1 MAPALVHLKEI
12 PMALIPVTILTGFLG
27 SGKTTLLKRV
37 LTEAHG
43 QKIAVIENEFG
54 EENIDN
60 DILVT
65 ESKEQIVQM
74 SNGCICCTIREDLR
88 ETLQLLAAKKR
99 KGLLDFERIVI
110 ETTGLAD
117 PGPVAQTFFMDEEIA
132 ETYLIDSIITL
143 VDAKHAMQQ
152 LDDRQEARRQVGFAD
167 QIFLSKTDLVSAED
181 VDALTHRLKHMN
193 PRAPIKAVHF
203 GEVPLKEVLDL
214 RGFNL
219 NAKLDIDPDFL
230 KEDEHDHSHCD
241 HDHGHCDHDHDHGHE
256 HHDHAP
262 GEACNHPSHQHGHGH
277 GHHHH
282 HDDDVKSFVYRSD
295 RPFDPAK
302 LEDFLGAIVNIYGP
316 RMLRYKGVL
325 NMKGTERK
333 VIFQG
338 VHQLMG
344 SDLGPQWAEGEPR
357 TSKMVFIG
365 IDLPKDIFL
374 QGLEQSLV

>member
-1 MAPALVHLKEI
+1 MS
-12 PMALIPVTILTGFLG
+12 LIPVTILTGFLG

-60 DILVT
+60 EILVNDT
-65 ESKEQIVQM
+65 QENIIQM
-74 SNGCICCTIREDLR
+74 NNGCICCSIREDLR
-88 ETLQLLAAKKR
+88 ETLQTLAEKKR
-99 KGLLDFERIVI
+99 KGELVFDRVVI

-132 ETYLIDSIITL
+132 EQYLLDSILTL
-143 VDAKHAMQQ
+143 VDAKHADTQ
-152 LDDRQEARRQVGFAD
+152 LNDRQEARRQIGFAD
-167 QIFLSKTDLVSAED
+167 QIFISKTDLVGADE
-181 VDALTHRLKHMN
+181 VKALMHRLTHMN
-193 PRAPIKAVHF
+193 PRAPQKAVHF
-203 GEVPLKEVLDL
+203 GDVAIADVFDL

-230 KEDEHDHSHCD
+230 KADDHDHEGHDHVHGEHCD
-241 HDHGHCDHDHDHGHE
+241 H
-256 HHDHAP
+256 
-262 GEACNHPSHQHGHGH
+262 PSHAAEH
-277 GHHHH
+277 GHHHA
-282 HDDDVKSFVYRSD
+282 HDDDVKSFVFRSD
-295 RPFDPAK
+295 KAFSPAK

-325 NMKGTERK
+325 NMEGTERK

-344 SDLGPQWAEGEPR
+344 SDLGPAWADGEPK

-365 IDLPKDIFL
+365 IDLPKDIFM
-374 QGLEQSLV
+374 QGLEQCLV